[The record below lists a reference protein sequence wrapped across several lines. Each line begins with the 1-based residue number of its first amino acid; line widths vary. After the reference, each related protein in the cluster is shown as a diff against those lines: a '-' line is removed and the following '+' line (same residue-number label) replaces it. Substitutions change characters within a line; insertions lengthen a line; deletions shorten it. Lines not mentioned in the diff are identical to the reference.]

1 MAKIAFNK
9 SSLQKVREQ
18 MKLYKS
24 LLPSLDLKRRQ
35 LTAELAKSKVKY
47 EKSSEAV
54 KAMMEEVGKKLPM
67 LANEGIDLSGLVK
80 AKEVKAREDN
90 IVGVRIPVVDEVIC
104 EVTPYSMLVRRHWVD
119 DLVEKLK
126 QMAMLKA
133 QEEAA
138 KVQVQRLEV
147 GLRRITQKVNLFEK
161 ILIPECKQTIARIQI
176 FLGDND
182 RSAVVRSKIS
192 KQKNKGVEVEEE
204 LPA

>member
-9 SSLQKVREQ
+9 SSLQKIREQ
-18 MKLYKS
+18 MKLYKG

-35 LTAELAKSKVKY
+35 LTAELAKAKVKY

-54 KAMMEEVGKKLPM
+54 KALMEDVGKKLPM
-67 LANEGIDLSGLVK
+67 LANAEIDLSGLVK
-80 AKEVKAREDN
+80 VKEVKAREDN

-104 EVTPYSMLVRRHWVD
+104 EVQPYSMLVRRHWVD

-126 QMAMLKA
+126 QMAMVKA

-161 ILIPECKQTIARIQI
+161 ILIPESKQIIAKIQI
-176 FLGDND
+176 FLGDTE

-192 KQKNKGVEVEEE
+192 KQKNRTATIEEDV
-204 LPA
+204 

>member
-1 MAKIAFNK
+1 
-9 SSLQKVREQ
+9 
-18 MKLYKS
+18 
-24 LLPSLDLKRRQ
+24 
-35 LTAELAKSKVKY
+35 
-47 EKSSEAV
+47 
-54 KAMMEEVGKKLPM
+54 M

-126 QMAMLKA
+126 LMAMLKA

-161 ILIPECKQTIARIQI
+161 ILIPECKETIARIQI

-192 KQKNKGVEVEEE
+192 KQKNRNVETEEE
-204 LPA
+204 LPV